1 MKKTKANP
9 ELPHMINLVVGDW
22 SHDGHNMTEQST
34 IKCNLE
40 KKDLEKAYKK
50 GTKVVGFNLTEEVCA
65 DYEDM
70 SMPAEIAEKLKVAG
84 IDANEYVEHEDGEE
98 LSFAYNHEAF
108 TELWLRIAQL
118 GNPDLKY
125 EMSSNESPNINIG
138 GYGLLGS

>member
-1 MKKTKANP
+1 MSKP

-34 IKCNLE
+34 IKCNLT

-50 GTKVVGFNLTEEVCA
+50 GCKKVGFDLTEEVCA

-70 SMPAEIAEKLKVAG
+70 SVSDDVIEKLRAADIKP
-84 IDANEYVEHEDGEE
+84 EDFIENDDDDGW
-98 LSFAYNHEAF
+98 SFSYNWEAF
-108 TELWLRIAQL
+108 TELWLRIAKL
-118 GNPDLKY
+118 GNPDLEF
-125 EMSSNESPNINIG
+125 EMCSNDSPNINIG